1 MWSQGIMSAIEMNP
15 GGAASWLVSRR
26 PVCGNDARAPYLHS
40 RCLNQFAGKSKVT
53 QQNITH
59 WFQYFPKSFMWSQ
72 GFMSAIEMIPV
83 GAASW

>member
-40 RCLNQFAGKSKVT
+40 RCLNQFAGKSKV
-53 QQNITH
+53 
-59 WFQYFPKSFMWSQ
+59 
-72 GFMSAIEMIPV
+72 
-83 GAASW
+83 